1 MYYSSIFK
9 EVPKMYFKVCKDNE
23 IVDILKNIFYIKYQ
37 EKHDWLVL
45 CDIKEAEAIL
55 SSDGTHGW
63 HIEGLYNFPPDNHV
77 YEITEIS
84 KTEYDKLKE
93 R

>member
-1 MYYSSIFK
+1 
-9 EVPKMYFKVCKDNE
+9 MYFKVCKDDK
-23 IVDILKNIFYIKYQ
+23 IVDILENVLYIKYQ
-37 EKHDWLVL
+37 KKHDLLLL
-45 CDIKEAEAIL
+45 CNIQEAEAIL

-77 YEITEIS
+77 YEIIEIT
-84 KTEYDKLKE
+84 KQEYEKLKE

>member
-1 MYYSSIFK
+1 M
-9 EVPKMYFKVCKDNE
+9 
-23 IVDILKNIFYIKYQ
+23 LKSNFSALPLGDTPMII
-37 EKHDWLVL
+37 HHL
-45 CDIKEAEAIL
+45 L

-77 YEITEIS
+77 YEIIEIS

>member
-1 MYYSSIFK
+1 
-9 EVPKMYFKVCKDNE
+9 MYFKVCKDDT
-23 IVDILKNIFYIKYQ
+23 IVDILKNILYIKYQ
-37 EKHDWLVL
+37 KKHDLLLL
-45 CDIKEAEAIL
+45 CNIQEAEAIL

-77 YEITEIS
+77 YEIIEIT
-84 KTEYDKLKE
+84 KQEYEKLKE